1 MPLTTKEIVSNVFS
15 AMFLTPIT
23 SAKFYQTIA
32 FSPMTMVFAQN
43 VKMVIILMKLNN
55 VNYCLKI
62 VSKLMRWD
70 FVSNVDLDSNFLLE
84 NVQLEHQVDQILT
97 VLNKIKKVNV
107 QNVEISIN

>member
-1 MPLTTKEIVSNVFS
+1 MPLITKEIVSNVYLATS
-15 AMFLTPIT
+15 LTPII
-23 SAKFYQTIA
+23 SVISYPIIV
-32 FSPMTMVFAQN
+32 SSLMTMVSVQN
-43 VKMVIILMKLNN
+43 VKMVIILMKSNS

-70 FVSNVDLDSNFLLE
+70 SVSNVNLDSNFLLE
-84 NVQLEHQVDQILT
+84 NVQLEHQVDQIST

>member
-1 MPLTTKEIVSNVFS
+1 MPPTTKENVSSVYS

-23 SAKFYQTIA
+23 SAKSYQTIA

-43 VKMVIILMKLNN
+43 VKMVIILMKSNN
-55 VNYCLKI
+55 VNCYLKI

-70 FVSNVDLDSNFLLE
+70 SVSNADLDFYFLLE
-84 NVQLEHQVDQILT
+84 IVLLEHQVDQIST
-97 VLNKIKKVNV
+97 VRNKIKKVNV